1 MEFETFKDDLESYIY
16 ENMDLGD
23 KLADKLNDITE
34 GSWDNRTYHY
44 QPDFVAL
51 NVKGKGMGDYSKVSD
66 ILSEDDYIAELGRSI
81 QYFFDD
87 WERIFKEDFGL
98 ILDVMGRSGGWW
110 GFKADDLTD
119 FRYVLQLNED
129 KVKELYSKMEAESID
144 EYTDFYELF
153 DTDDSD
159 DFFEGDFF
167 DFREDFAV
175 MVNNFVNDVKAT
187 SDHFE
192 GDEYNNGFRTIYE
205 SAPTSSKNKLK
216 ESEEETTRTRI
227 EVRCPFGYGYGY
239 LKELV
244 EDWNQVEPNHKL
256 ESSGKGVFKAYD
268 MPIPLVQDVV
278 EHFNGGESGPSYDI
292 VYKVYDSTYSRD

>member
-1 MEFETFKDDLESYIY
+1 MEFETFKDNLESYIY

-81 QYFFDD
+81 QYFFND
-87 WERIFKEDFGL
+87 WEQIFREDFGL
-98 ILDVMGRSGGWW
+98 TLGVMGRSGGWW

-119 FRYVLQLNED
+119 FKYVLQLNED
-129 KVKELYSKMEAESID
+129 KVKELYSKMDAESID

-167 DFREDFAV
+167 DFTEDFAV
-175 MVNNFVNDVKAT
+175 MVNNFVNDIKAT

-192 GDEYNNGFRTIYE
+192 GDEYNNEFRTIYE
-205 SAPTSSKNKLK
+205 SAPTSSKNRLK
-216 ESEEETTRTRI
+216 ESEEDEDDGWSEEILDEVEGVISDIEQLAYELRSCVRGAYTNCKTREELSDYITHLAEDLMDAAERI
-227 EVRCPFGYGYGY
+227 
-239 LKELV
+239 
-244 EDWNQVEPNHKL
+244 
-256 ESSGKGVFKAYD
+256 
-268 MPIPLVQDVV
+268 
-278 EHFNGGESGPSYDI
+278 
-292 VYKVYDSTYSRD
+292 